1 MVAEKAS
8 AHEGAT
14 FLEHAQAWVEGRGLL
29 DADADYGGMLGRAVL
44 RMAETFSDEGHS
56 GMSAQLARAA
66 FNWLCD
72 AWDGLNT
79 FMLTDESAAK
89 ARAVLQKRAL
99 AMIEGIDEVDKAA
112 WTAAFVNR
120 LPDSAFLYVQSGG
133 SKDGEGKTVPR
144 ILRHFPY
151 RDADGKVD
159 LPHLRNAIARIPQ
172 SKIPGLS
179 DDAKRALQER
189 ARRLLAGA
197 GERSEKRHDV
207 RRVCKVAGR
216 EEERFVLGVV
226 LEPLEKDNPDAQG
239 DFYSAEDVREA
250 AHFFMENYAQIGL
263 MHSGLVGKRV
273 AILESYVAPEEFEV
287 GGEKVQKG
295 TWLLAARVRDDELWD
310 LVKAGKL
317 DGWSIGGVALR
328 ELVE

>member
-1 MVAEKAS
+1 MDKI
-8 AHEGAT
+8 T
-14 FLEHAQAWVEGRGLL
+14 KRP
-29 DADADYGGMLGRAVL
+29 
-44 RMAETFSDEGHS
+44 
-56 GMSAQLARAA
+56 
-66 FNWLCD
+66 
-72 AWDGLNT
+72 WDRKFIN
-79 FMLTDESAAK
+79 D
-89 ARAVLQKRAL
+89 
-99 AMIEGIDEVDKAA
+99 
-112 WTAAFVNR
+112 

-133 SKDGEGKTVPR
+133 QKDGEGKTVPR

-159 LPHLRNAIARIPQ
+159 MPHLRNAIARIPQ

-179 DDAKRALQER
+179 ADAMRALQDK
-189 ARRLLAGA
+189 ARRLLAAA

-216 EEERFVLGVV
+216 EEERFVMGVV

-273 AILESYVAPEEFEV
+273 AILESYVAPEAFEV

-295 TWLLAARVRDDELWD
+295 TWLLAARVRDDELWE

-328 ELVE
+328 EFSE